1 MRVGPQWREHRPF
14 WGARLPI
21 FPSGLGLPLWERH
34 VVAHPGIR
42 ARSIH
47 RMSNNL
53 DTSNES
59 KRQRSL
65 WLSRHGG
72 WVLLAGSVVLIA
84 LAALFS
90 RRAAVAPIFALGGI
104 ALVILGVLLPRIEGV
119 FEFNTTGFKFFL
131 AEIGRESREL
141 PPAVKAQVL
150 DTLLE
155 SASKRGL
162 PPEADP
168 GREARRLVEA
178 ALGHSELEAAAARWL
193 EEQGWSIKQAAPTP
207 SGRRADIIAERDGE
221 LLVIEVKDDRG
232 TRNWSDVRYQLNRIR
247 EGLQRDRSPRIALFL
262 GQPPPP
268 QILSRI
274 VGDGFEVWI
283 RNDDGFER
291 IR

>member
-1 MRVGPQWREHRPF
+1 
-14 WGARLPI
+14 
-21 FPSGLGLPLWERH
+21 
-34 VVAHPGIR
+34 
-42 ARSIH
+42 
-47 RMSNNL
+47 MSNNL

-65 WLSRHGG
+65 WLSRYGG
-72 WVLLAGSVVLIA
+72 WVLLAGSIVLIA

-119 FEFNTTGFKFFL
+119 FEFNTT
-131 AEIGRESREL
+131 
-141 PPAVKAQVL
+141 
-150 DTLLE
+150 
-155 SASKRGL
+155 
-162 PPEADP
+162 
-168 GREARRLVEA
+168 
-178 ALGHSELEAAAARWL
+178 
-193 EEQGWSIKQAAPTP
+193 P

-232 TRNWSDVRYQLNRIR
+232 TRNWADVRYQLNRIR
-247 EGLQRDRSPRIALFL
+247 EGLQHDLSPRIALFL
-262 GQPPPP
+262 GQPPPS

-291 IR
+291 MR